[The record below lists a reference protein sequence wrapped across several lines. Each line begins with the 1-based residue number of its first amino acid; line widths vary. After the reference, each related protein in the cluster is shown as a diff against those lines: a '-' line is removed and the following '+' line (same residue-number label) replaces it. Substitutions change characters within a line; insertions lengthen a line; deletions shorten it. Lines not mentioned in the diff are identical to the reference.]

1 MRQHL
6 AQTRKKQMATEKK
19 DPRFEADPKD
29 FEVDLSQFESDIRL
43 DTSLYEQKANNPEES
58 TDISAPEPS
67 KQNAATGVE
76 RRTAPIPAPE
86 RQRPRLHPDARPQT
100 RASGRIDDADHLPET
115 RPSVSSS
122 LDEASPAARKTANEA
137 RKKKKRQSLIIATLF
152 ICGAAFFAGYLSLAE
167 DRDAKAA
174 NAKFIFFFFAVVWLW
189 FIISRGRKK

>member
-1 MRQHL
+1 
-6 AQTRKKQMATEKK
+6 MATEKK

-43 DTSLYEQKANNPEES
+43 DTSLYEQKANNPEAS

-67 KQNAATGVE
+67 KQNAATSVE

-100 RASGRIDDADHLPET
+100 RASASGRIDGADQLPET
-115 RPSVSSS
+115 PPSVSSF
-122 LDEASPAARKTANEA
+122 LDEASPAARKTTNEA
-137 RKKKKRQSLIIATLF
+137 RKKKKRQSLIIAALF

-174 NAKFIFFFFAVVWLW
+174 NTKFIFFFFVVVWLW